1 MKTLRLTIVPGRF
14 AVCRFGPQEPIPSR
28 VAGASFVSITR
39 TADELSI
46 VCAEAVAPEGGRTER
61 GWKCIAVQG
70 PIPFTATGIL
80 ASLLVPLAEAA
91 VGIFAIS
98 TFDTDYILLK
108 EGQLGEALAAL
119 KEAGHEFGD

>member
-1 MKTLRLTIVPGRF
+1 MRLTILPGRF
-14 AVCRFGPQEPIPSR
+14 AVCRLGPQEPVP
-28 VAGASFVSITR
+28 AGIADAGFVSVTR

-46 VCAEAVAPEGGRTER
+46 VCVEALAPEGGRTEK
-61 GWKCIAVQG
+61 GWKCLAVQG

-80 ASLLVPLAEAA
+80 SSLLAPLAQAA

-98 TFDTDYILLK
+98 TYDTDYVLLK
-108 EGQLGEALAAL
+108 EAQLGEAVAAL